1 MTLGSKNKSAV
12 ASLTLGLLG
21 WALYILQWCY
31 DLTLGI
37 FLAATTAG
45 VSALVSTFLD
55 LIPFVLW
62 VAGIVTGHLALKQVK
77 REGGTGRNQAI
88 WGLVLN
94 YLGLFFST
102 IFLIVIAIL
111 IFAGIGVGLFTKI
124 NPFIHK

>member
-1 MTLGSKNKSAV
+1 MTLGLKNKSAI

-21 WALYILQWCY
+21 WALYIFQWCF

-37 FLAATTAG
+37 FLAAMTVG
-45 VSALVSTFLD
+45 VSALVSSFLD

-62 VAGIVTGHLALKQVK
+62 LAGIITGHLAIKQIK
-77 REGGTGRNQAI
+77 REGGPGRNQAI

-94 YLGLFFST
+94 YLGFLFST

-111 IFAGIGVGLFTKI
+111 IFAGFGVGLFNNI
-124 NPFIHK
+124 IPYFHK